1 MAKTKKKT
9 KRTYKCGS
17 CGDLG
22 HNSRKC
28 PSKADPAATVAALA
42 PPAPEAKETAEVTV
56 QPPIA
61 MSATQD
67 VTSDHRKKDDRPARP
82 AAPFECPSCLRCGIL
97 AIIQNEQDQKLVRCE
112 YCYTKC
118 RPKLI
123 LKWGALPEDK
133 PDSF

>member
-1 MAKTKKKT
+1 MAKAKKKA

-17 CGDLG
+17 CGEKG
-22 HNSRKC
+22 HNARKC
-28 PSKADPAATVAALA
+28 PGKAEATTTAVAPAKTEEKV
-42 PPAPEAKETAEVTV
+42 EAKPP

-61 MSATQD
+61 MNSTQD
-67 VTSDHRKKDDRPARP
+67 LTSDHRKKVDRPARP